1 MTFRLQTNDRNMR
14 VAANVAF
21 TVILINVQRRAFQV
35 LSDTVEVPWVQ
46 KDILPVDAAF
56 AAGSTVKF
64 EGIVKANGTS
74 LKIFCDIFH
83 THYIYSYALGV
94 PRNVD
99 TPDFL

>member
-1 MTFRLQTNDRNMR
+1 M
-14 VAANVAF
+14 
-21 TVILINVQRRAFQV
+21 

-46 KDILPVDAAF
+46 KDILPIDAAF
-56 AAGSTVKF
+56 AAGCAVKF
-64 EGIVKANGTS
+64 EGIIETNSTS

>member
-1 MTFRLQTNDRNMR
+1 MSFRLQTNDRNMR

-21 TVILINVQRRAFQV
+21 TVILINVQRRAVQV

-46 KDILPVDAAF
+46 KDILPVDTAF
-56 AAGSTVKF
+56 AAGCAVKF
-64 EGIVKANGTS
+64 EGVVKANGTG
-74 LKIFCDIFH
+74 LKIFCDIIH

>member
-1 MTFRLQTNDRNMR
+1 MSFRLQPNDRNMR

-21 TVILINVQRRAFQV
+21 TVILINVQRRAVQV